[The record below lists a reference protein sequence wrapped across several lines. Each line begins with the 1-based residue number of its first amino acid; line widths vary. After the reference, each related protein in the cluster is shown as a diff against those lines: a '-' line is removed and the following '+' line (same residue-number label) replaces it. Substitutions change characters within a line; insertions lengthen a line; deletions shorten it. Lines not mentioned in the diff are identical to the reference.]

1 MTPEQKEAIERA
13 QAALSGMSRGGGTEK
28 PTGFLDTTYN
38 TLARGLSN
46 LGNIPNVA
54 KAETYSALADGEAQR
69 DAEIASG
76 EMPWWEKVLTAKF
89 PWAAKDDP
97 DDLYQKAADYATTAQ
112 EKSMAAQENYPM
124 SEKGEAKAS
133 EILGAESFGEGFKAA
148 ISDPLAT
155 LSGVAQVAGEQLPT
169 IAAATA
175 LRNPTLGIG
184 TIAGSGYLQNR
195 YGQLVPEA
203 NAEGYNLLD
212 KSDALSA
219 VKDRDFMERQ
229 QQRGEVK
236 GAIIG
241 AVDLVTA
248 GLASKTPLN
257 KIGLAKNTG
266 VQVVGGGGGEAL
278 AEYVDTGTV
287 NPGEI
292 IIEGLAEGVSAPL
305 DVAAL
310 QLNSSKNSESKLQI
324 ELNAEDLA
332 LAQEAKVEQ
341 QAQAQL
347 DADALVVK
355 NRSLREAAKVFTPKE
370 QFVKARQAADSSQ
383 LQLDAANPETEIGKA
398 VEDNLDVKGLYDPK
412 EVAKETAAFLKSYQ
426 KDRAAEALDTY
437 NAEYQA
443 ALEKY
448 ASAPQE
454 TQVEVEQDNAEPA
467 VEPKYKP
474 DTVIRSRKKAIE
486 KAEELLG
493 KDFADKPEFDAV
505 ASSINGD
512 KFKVKTFEE
521 ALSGALNPQAVA
533 EDANALTD
541 EATQTNTETAV
552 ATTAEDIASQI
563 VKPLPDEVKL
573 SKNEQKV
580 WDVISN
586 SFKNN
591 EEDSIL
597 NVNGSWNTV
606 ALAEKAGL
614 NSRQAAQTATVR
626 LKPKLAK
633 AYGFTET
640 EIKQKLADTKKKSTE
655 PTPDVN
661 DGTNVLDLKEIGA
674 QGGMETKASVNQGAR
689 EGMSAEDAKFMEE
702 RSNEPDAFE
711 NKRQELAAKERG
723 RAQKKMVQLYGTK
736 ALELWRDGVSTG
748 GVQVNKLA
756 KRDLMSWISSVEEFQ
771 EGELSQEELAQELR
785 DIENKYDQD
794 NDGPTLENANEATT
808 EKTTESADVN
818 SLSRTADSKGA
829 ESRTGVEQVGA
840 ENTGP
845 VAKPDPLQGRDLEA
859 EAKEFAV
866 KKLGKNWD
874 KENPGLVQILKD
886 KEYSGFQA
894 NVERI
899 AKPKSPTKVVRKQ
912 RKKTVKTKFSLD
924 ETEGQANGT
933 TANELRD
940 AIKWFI
946 GKDANWRTSVLNSP
960 DDLITLVL
968 TKELNIDTLTLSGI
982 LDKSNAQGVVV
993 TDNDGVTRAFMF
1005 AENIAPGNERA
1016 AIAHELGAHI
1026 GMDNVLT
1033 GEQLKTAVTKIR
1045 DWAKSDTTSLEK
1057 TIAERALERVGNASE
1072 QGAVADLNSETIAYF
1087 VEEAVKAGV
1096 TPNSDSKSELVNFIR
1111 QLWADFKRA
1120 LRKLRPENETAL
1132 SAYDFVHMARGSARL
1147 VLATDFHGASNAF
1160 RKVSPDYMGLG
1171 NNAVGV
1177 GFYVSEDQETGA
1189 QYMMTRMDERGASGG
1204 VLERVDNTVADNELV
1219 DWKMPLSEQPN
1230 VLDIA
1235 KELPVDIRINLQS
1248 ELGDTALE
1256 DMTGRQMYI
1265 GLTSLQLRNG
1275 SLEGFISDAEYNR
1288 ASGLSRDSSAAM
1300 GITSAYLNGLGIKG
1314 IKVEIKAKDANP
1326 GQVFNKI
1333 LFNAKDA
1340 VVVGRNDALDVDL
1353 NTTTPGTIKFSV
1365 PESETQNQTS
1375 YVRKHYG
1382 DGAAEALTNFT
1393 NVTKKPIEATKNLDR
1408 LVRDNEAKMPSAR
1421 KWYDFMLAAEAT
1433 RNEVLA
1439 MVESVINQARHFNME
1454 RKALINDFIGSST
1467 FYQKWGYDPQWTDR
1481 KTGNPVQVKIDPVMK
1496 QKYDRLSAEEQ
1507 QLVRDVF
1514 AHGRTMQLMMQE
1526 IAENLGVSKFF
1537 KFDTKLVGPYAPLKR
1552 FGKYV
1557 GELKSQ
1563 ALLDAEKDLKDNPN
1577 ASVRKRIEKL
1587 KTNPDDYVISFFE
1600 SLGAAETFA
1609 EKNKDQYAS
1618 TEASEKTV
1626 NFEDSRPGG
1635 AQAYEKIL
1643 GAVNANLAGL
1653 DQSSKDA
1660 MAKMI
1665 RDMYFQTLDDS
1676 NARLSGTKRL
1686 NRAGYDKDML
1696 RAFGEHGM
1704 GQSNLIA
1711 QMKHGANISAALV
1724 DARKEAGKNK
1734 RDLLPVYN
1742 TIALKFQR
1750 MMAPRTGMFAT
1761 LEDNIMKA
1769 NSFYMLTSSL
1779 GYFFQNMTQPY
1790 FAVSNISGDF
1800 GWAQAATWGKLF
1812 SGYSV
1817 AKKVIN
1823 TSFLNQILN
1832 VGTLGLLGGNSTVVL
1847 DFNKIAPE
1855 LVPVLKQLQARGL
1868 LDVGITEDLR
1878 HLNMSPNMAIRA
1890 YDEMTHRLYQSAR
1903 YVEASNRIASAVAAF
1918 KMAQQN
1924 PQKMKSLKM
1933 TPSEYAI
1940 RIVQDTQGNFS
1951 KLDAPALFDVLP
1963 KAPLQFRKYQFQM
1976 VWLHT
1981 DAAKQAF
1988 KGADPAM
1995 QKAGFRKLSLMLG
2008 YTGVF
2013 GGLAAVPMAN
2023 VATSVAQALISQ
2035 ITGDDDEENPPKD
2048 LERWIRENVKDER
2061 TATLLTRGVPA
2072 ALGWD
2077 FSQKLDQA
2085 DLFMPYNSKYVKMDP
2100 SRDGSLLF
2108 AAQLFLGPTGTM
2120 VGNIGNFADF
2130 VNRGNYYRAAEYAL
2144 PKGLR
2149 SYLETLRFQNKGYE
2163 TRGGIKITDPTS
2175 FDLVDFLTNAVG
2187 LPSTDINQIKWT
2199 RGQQV
2204 EITQWFSKR
2213 TSEITRGYL
2222 AAYDERDSKAKA
2234 KYVKEFRELQKA
2246 KDRVRPFFN
2255 NSRRVLTRSSIGDL
2269 IKAPRGRRSKQ
2280 RSMDSVTGR

>member
-13 QAALSGMSRGGGTEK
+13 NAALSGMSRGGGTEK
-28 PTGFLDTTYN
+28 PTGFFDTTYN
-38 TLARGLSN
+38 TVARGLSN
-46 LGNIPNVA
+46 LGNIPNVS

-97 DDLYQKAADYATTAQ
+97 DDLYQKAADYAMTAQ
-112 EKSMAAQENYPM
+112 EKAMAAQENYPM
-124 SEKGEAKAS
+124 SEKGEAAVS
-133 EILGAESFGEGFKAA
+133 NILGAESFGEGLMTALKN
-148 ISDPLAT
+148 PLDTA
-155 LSGVAQVAGEQLPT
+155 SGVAQVAGEQIPT
-169 IAAATA
+169 IGAALA
-175 LRNPTLGIG
+175 LRNPKLGIS
-184 TIAGSGYLQNR
+184 TFAGSGYLQER

-203 NAEGYNLLD
+203 NEEGYNLLD
-212 KSDALSA
+212 QTDALEA

-229 QQRGEVK
+229 QQRGEVR
-236 GAIIG
+236 GTIIG

-248 GLASKTPLN
+248 GLASKTALN
-257 KIGLAKNTG
+257 KLGLAKNTG
-266 VQVVGGGGGEAL
+266 AQVVGGGGGEAL

-287 NPGEI
+287 NPGEV

-305 DVAAL
+305 DIAAFKI
-310 QLNSSKNSESKLQI
+310 NNSETKLDVDSVLAK
-324 ELNAEDLA
+324 ENAQLEKAADA
-332 LAQEAKVEQ
+332 EAQKAQV
-341 QAQAQL
+341 AQAE
-347 DADALVVK
+347 ALVVK
-355 NRSLREAAKVFTPKE
+355 NRSLREAAKEFTPKE

-383 LQLDAANPETEIGKA
+383 LRLDAANPETEIGKA
-398 VEDNLDVKGLYDPK
+398 VEDNLDAKGLYDPK
-412 EVAKETAAFLKSYQ
+412 EVAKETAAFLKSYE

-454 TQVEVEQDNAEPA
+454 TPVEVEQENVEPA

-486 KAEELLG
+486 KAEALLG
-493 KDFADKPEFDAV
+493 KDFADKSEFDAV
-505 ASSINGD
+505 ASAVNGA

-533 EDANALTD
+533 EDANALAD
-541 EATQTNTETAV
+541 EATQTQPVEEEVTTLAQLIERIKNT
-552 ATTAEDIASQI
+552 
-563 VKPLPDEVKL
+563 PKL
-573 SKNEQKV
+573 KNLAKNEQKAYDAMYQSSKENDNDSV
-580 WDVISN
+580 LDASN
-586 SFKNN
+586 S
-591 EEDSIL
+591 
-597 NVNGSWNTV
+597 VNPQT
-606 ALAEKAGL
+606 LADRTKM
-614 NSRQAAQTATVR
+614 NSRQAAGMAVGRLPNKIDEGLGLPKGTARRIITESKTVNVEAAPEQDAPVSI
-626 LKPKLAK
+626 L
-633 AYGFTET
+633 
-640 EIKQKLADTKKKSTE
+640 DKKELGEQAGMSTR
-655 PTPDVN
+655 
-661 DGTNVLDLKEIGA
+661 
-674 QGGMETKASVNQGAR
+674 ASINQGAR
-689 EGMSAEDAKFMEE
+689 EGMTDEDAKFMEE

-711 NKRQELAAKERG
+711 NKRQELAAKERI
-723 RAQKKMVQLYGTK
+723 RAEKQRIKLHGTK

-756 KRDLMSWISSVEEFQ
+756 KRDLMNWISSVEEFQ

-840 ENTGP
+840 ENTGA
-845 VAKPDPLQGRDLEA
+845 VAKPDPLEGRDLDA
-859 EAKEFAV
+859 EANAFAV
-866 KKLGKNWD
+866 KKLGENWD
-874 KENPGLVQILKD
+874 EENPGLVQILKD
-886 KEYSGFQA
+886 KNYVGFQA

-912 RKKTVKTKFSLD
+912 RKKIVKPKFSLD

-1120 LRKLRPENETAL
+1120 LRKLRPENKTAL
-1132 SAYDFVHMARGSARL
+1132 TAYDFVHMARGSARL

-1235 KELPVDIRINLQS
+1235 KQLPTDIQADLRF
-1248 ELGDTALE
+1248 ELGDTSLE

-1496 QKYDRLSAEEQ
+1496 KKYDRLSAEEQ

-1823 TSFLNQILN
+1823 TSFLNQIVN

-1847 DFNKIAPE
+1847 DFNKITPE
-1855 LVPVLKQLQARGL
+1855 LVPVLKELQARGL

-1976 VWLHT
+1976 LWLHT

-2048 LERWIRENVKDER
+2048 LERWIRENVEDER

-2269 IKAPRGRRSKQ
+2269 IKAPRRLRSKQ

>member
-13 QAALSGMSRGGGTEK
+13 NAALSGMSRGGGTEK
-28 PTGFLDTTYN
+28 PTGFFDTTYN
-38 TLARGLSN
+38 TVARGLSN
-46 LGNIPNVA
+46 LGNIPNVS

-97 DDLYQKAADYATTAQ
+97 DDLYQKAADYAMAAQ
-112 EKSMAAQENYPM
+112 EKAMAAQENYPM
-124 SEKGEAKAS
+124 SEKGEAAVS
-133 EILGAESFGEGFKAA
+133 NILGADSFGEGLMTALK
-148 ISDPLAT
+148 SPLDTA
-155 LSGVAQVAGEQLPT
+155 SGVAQVAGEQIPT
-169 IAAATA
+169 IAAALAT
-175 LRNPTLGIG
+175 RNPTVGIG
-184 TIAGSGYLQNR
+184 TFAGSGYLQER

-203 NAEGYNLLD
+203 NEEGYNLLD
-212 KSDALSA
+212 QTDALEA

-229 QQRGEVK
+229 QQRGEVR
-236 GAIIG
+236 GTIIG

-248 GLASKTPLN
+248 GLASKTALN
-257 KIGLAKNTG
+257 KLGLAKNTG
-266 VQVVGGGGGEAL
+266 AQVVGGGGGEAL

-287 NPGEI
+287 NPGEV

-305 DVAAL
+305 DVAAFK
-310 QLNSSKNSESKLQI
+310 LNSSENSQTKLQVK
-324 ELNAEDLA
+324 LDAEDLA
-332 LAQEAKVEQ
+332 LAQKAKVEQ
-341 QAQAQL
+341 QVQANA
-347 DADALVVK
+347 DAEALVVK
-355 NRSLREAAKVFTPKE
+355 NRSLREAAKQFTPKE

-383 LQLDAANPETEIGKA
+383 LKLDAANPETEIGKA
-398 VEDNLDVKGLYDPK
+398 VEANLDAKGLYDPK
-412 EVAKETAAFLKSYQ
+412 EVAKETAAFLKSYE

-454 TQVEVEQDNAEPA
+454 TTVEVEQENVEPA

-486 KAEELLG
+486 KAEALLG
-493 KDFADKPEFDAV
+493 KDFADKSEFDAV
-505 ASSINGD
+505 ASAVNGA

-533 EDANALTD
+533 EDANALAG
-541 EATQTNTETAV
+541 EATQTQPAEEEVTTLAQLIERIKNTP
-552 ATTAEDIASQI
+552 
-563 VKPLPDEVKL
+563 KLKNL
-573 SKNEQKV
+573 SKNEQKAYDAMYQSSKENDNDSV
-580 WDVISN
+580 LDASN
-586 SFKNN
+586 S
-591 EEDSIL
+591 
-597 NVNGSWNTV
+597 VNPQT
-606 ALAEKAGL
+606 LADRTKM
-614 NSRQAAQTATVR
+614 NSRQAAGMAVGRLPNKIDEGLGLPKGTARRIITESKTVNVEAAPEQDAPVSI
-626 LKPKLAK
+626 L
-633 AYGFTET
+633 
-640 EIKQKLADTKKKSTE
+640 DKKE
-655 PTPDVN
+655 L
-661 DGTNVLDLKEIGA
+661 GEQA
-674 QGGMETKASVNQGAR
+674 GMRTRASINQGAR
-689 EGMSAEDAKFMEE
+689 EGMTDEDAKFMEE

-711 NKRQELAAKERG
+711 NKRQELAAKERI
-723 RAQKKMVQLYGTK
+723 RAEKQRIKLHGTK

-756 KRDLMSWISSVEEFQ
+756 KRDLMNWISSVEEFQ

-840 ENTGP
+840 ENTGA
-845 VAKPDPLQGRDLEA
+845 VAKPDPLEGRDLDA
-859 EAKEFAV
+859 EANAFAV
-866 KKLGKNWD
+866 KKLGENWD
-874 KENPGLVQILKD
+874 EENPGLVQILKD
-886 KEYSGFQA
+886 KNYVGFQA

-912 RKKTVKTKFSLD
+912 RKKIVKPKFSLD

-1120 LRKLRPENETAL
+1120 LRKLRPENKTAL
-1132 SAYDFVHMARGSARL
+1132 TAYDFVHMARGSARL

-1235 KELPVDIRINLQS
+1235 KQLPTDIQADLRF
-1248 ELGDTALE
+1248 ELGDTSLE

-1496 QKYDRLSAEEQ
+1496 KKYDRLSAEEQ

-1823 TSFLNQILN
+1823 TSFLNQIVN

-1847 DFNKIAPE
+1847 DFNKITPE
-1855 LVPVLKQLQARGL
+1855 LVPVLKELQARGL

-1976 VWLHT
+1976 LWLHT

-2013 GGLAAVPMAN
+2013 GGLAAVSN
-2023 VATSVAQALISQ
+2023 
-2035 ITGDDDEENPPKD
+2035 G
-2048 LERWIRENVKDER
+2048 
-2061 TATLLTRGVPA
+2061 
-2072 ALGWD
+2072 
-2077 FSQKLDQA
+2077 
-2085 DLFMPYNSKYVKMDP
+2085 
-2100 SRDGSLLF
+2100 
-2108 AAQLFLGPTGTM
+2108 QL
-2120 VGNIGNFADF
+2120 
-2130 VNRGNYYRAAEYAL
+2130 
-2144 PKGLR
+2144 
-2149 SYLETLRFQNKGYE
+2149 
-2163 TRGGIKITDPTS
+2163 
-2175 FDLVDFLTNAVG
+2175 
-2187 LPSTDINQIKWT
+2187 
-2199 RGQQV
+2199 
-2204 EITQWFSKR
+2204 
-2213 TSEITRGYL
+2213 
-2222 AAYDERDSKAKA
+2222 
-2234 KYVKEFRELQKA
+2234 
-2246 KDRVRPFFN
+2246 
-2255 NSRRVLTRSSIGDL
+2255 
-2269 IKAPRGRRSKQ
+2269 
-2280 RSMDSVTGR
+2280 